1 MATIK
6 DTSTVARKDQDFSVY
21 QRIDPRQRIDWGA
34 EAKKITD
41 TVDSIRDDR
50 ARRKAKIEKNYRKQQ
65 EKLQDMG
72 DYEAPDLQQKAIQ
85 AGQNLGS
92 DLADANQLLKQGLIT
107 ENEYSMASHNIKSG
121 AKLFKNIAETYDG
134 VYKKSTER
142 IQKDESSFL
151 ERDLRNSAV
160 GYVNLDGVD
169 VVSDMSNNNASSYG
183 SVGLIR
189 KDKDGNIIGE
199 AQSLK
204 NLSVKITQQID
215 KFQLNELA
223 TETADELGN
232 YIVSEV
238 ITEGLTV
245 QEWENEYS
253 RIKGDNDLMNSYLMA
268 MGTDTDYAGLA
279 RRLAEQGSKH
289 GQTPGGKKYETGT
302 RAAHEALNAKL
313 KKEGKSLAENNIII
327 FEPNDYQLYEAEL
340 SDEQKENVFGF
351 AREILLSKL
360 DESEKVKT
368 KLMSFGR
375 GGGNRPGSSKG
386 ELARR
391 LVTVFETITPT
402 TDAALIQEAEA
413 EMNDMM
419 LNQAYLSQYDT
430 SSGKWRIIHPG
441 EGRTYYVSAKDGSQ
455 VPMAPTFANGGLKA
469 ETANPKSLAGFIAKG
484 SVGITPTQF
493 LMDDAKEGNVLGRLN
508 QIAIGATTAP

>member
-85 AGQNLGS
+85 TGQNLGS

-134 VYKKSTER
+134 VYKVSTER

-151 ERDLRNSAV
+151 ERDLRNSAL
-160 GYVNLDGVD
+160 GYVNLDGID
-169 VVSDMSNNNASSYG
+169 VVADMSNNNASSYG

-189 KDKDGNIIGE
+189 KDNNGNIIGE

-215 KFQLNELA
+215 KFQLDELA

-232 YIVSEV
+232 YIVSDV
-238 ITEGLTV
+238 IKDGLTV
-245 QEWENEYS
+245 QEWEYEYS

-279 RRLAEQGSKH
+279 RRLAEQGSEY
-289 GQTPGGKKYETGT
+289 GQTPNGTKYETGT
-302 RAAHEALNAKL
+302 RAAHEALDAKL

-327 FEPNDYQLYEAEL
+327 FEPNDYELYEAEL

-360 DESEKVKT
+360 DDSQTVKT
-368 KLMSFGR
+368 KLMSFSGGR
-375 GGGNRPGSSKG
+375 SNR
-386 ELARR
+386 
-391 LVTVFETITPT
+391 T
-402 TDAALIQEAEA
+402 TGDAALAIELTQ
-413 EMNDMM
+413 
-419 LNQAYLSQYDT
+419 
-430 SSGKWRIIHPG
+430 IV
-441 EGRTYYVSAKDGSQ
+441 EGINPANNPTPEQKDDYETRMDSL
-455 VPMAPTFANGGLKA
+455 VKA
-469 ETANPKSLAGFIAKG
+469 IKG
-484 SVGITPTQF
+484 SYYTEYDPANNTWTIKDAIQKRDVRGQSYTDKPT
-493 LMDDAKEGNVLGRLN
+493 LAIIDMDNPVNIKSFSAFVQDASPNRNSTQLFHDSFKAAGLLG
-508 QIAIGATTAP
+508 TYFVAP